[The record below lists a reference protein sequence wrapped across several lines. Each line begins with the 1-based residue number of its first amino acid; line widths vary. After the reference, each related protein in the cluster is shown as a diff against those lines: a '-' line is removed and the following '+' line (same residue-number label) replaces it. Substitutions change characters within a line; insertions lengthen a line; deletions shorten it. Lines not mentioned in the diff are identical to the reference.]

1 MAAKISVIIPI
12 YNSEYYLKK
21 CIESVINQTYKN
33 LEIILVNDGSTDK
46 SSYICNEYMMKD
58 DRIKVINK
66 ENSGVSDSRNHGISA
81 STGEYIAFLDSD
93 DWIDSNLYNVLYNLI
108 IKNNSDISVCNFK
121 RVNNEE
127 EKLKFSSN
135 EFIYNNI
142 EAIEEI
148 YGERYIQFIGVVW
161 NKLYKRE
168 LFSELRFP
176 KGRIHEDEYIS
187 PLLMFKAKKI
197 VYTDRELIYYRKTL
211 NSIMNTKFN
220 VKRLDY
226 LYVLRER
233 NKFFKENNLSE
244 LYQKG
249 IQTEIQKNIEY
260 YYNVNESI
268 IDNKYEIMLELKRNL
283 KNVVKNI
290 DFNLPF
296 NIKMKIIVFKIS
308 PSIYR
313 ILLAL
318 GIRIKKLKYLGMKIG
333 EE

>member
-66 ENSGVSDSRNHGISA
+66 ENGGVSDSRNYGISA

-249 IQTEIQKNIEY
+249 INSEVEKIIESYFYVQESDIKNKKEVMQQIYKYFIYIEK
-260 YYNVNESI
+260 SI
-268 IDNKYEIMLELKRNL
+268 
-283 KNVVKNI
+283 
-290 DFNLPF
+290 
-296 NIKMKIIVFKIS
+296 NIKLESNIKRKAKLFKCS
-308 PSIYR
+308 PLIYR
-313 ILLAL
+313 ILLPIFL
-318 GIRIKKLKYLGMKIG
+318 KLNL
-333 EE
+333 